1 MAKTAA
7 AEAEQP
13 KTKTMFSA
21 TGTDE
26 NGLRWGEL
34 SIDGTTYRVRQVTVD
49 EGDENY
55 DAAYNEQTQRFN
67 GRLNSRL
74 NLAVG
79 IVSPPTTIDD
89 MGKWS
94 GVKLVALLRAWDE
107 LNLLKDADAEGNA

>member
-1 MAKTAA
+1 MAKTAT
-7 AEAEQP
+7 AEAEP
-13 KTKTMFSA
+13 KVSKLFHA

-34 SIDGTTYRVRQVTVD
+34 NYEGTTYRVRQITVD
-49 EGDENY
+49 EGDDNY
-55 DAAYNEQTQRFN
+55 DAAYNETTQRFN

-89 MGKWS
+89 MGKWA
-94 GVKLVALLRAWDE
+94 GTKLVTLLRAWDE
-107 LNLLKDADAEGNA
+107 LNLLKDADTEGNA